1 MTHNNLR
8 VLDHVDTAVLIVE
21 LETGMIRY
29 FNRQVCIDL
38 EKAASEIKNRHYR
51 QVFPPEFITIYDR
64 AFDECA
70 HGKGH
75 TIIHY
80 WAEKAQWERI
90 LAKNVV
96 WESKPAMLMSI
107 TFISEMARS
116 EYQFE
121 YLAYFDNLLNLPN
134 GSKLEDDINELANLE
149 TVTLLYFEIPRFEE
163 INDLYGWDSGD
174 YLLMQVRDWLLSSE
188 TRRAQLYRVN
198 NGFAILGRNL
208 TLEDSKDRVE
218 EIIRRFDQPWTLSAA
233 GNAISLFCTIKI
245 GIVAGK
251 YVRNEMRNLLVRTI
265 RTSPPNAQGY
275 AVYDEET
282 DKSARRTLRVREML
296 INCIYDDMKGFAVH
310 YQPFVDVKTKRWVG
324 VEALCRWTTPDGVN
338 VPPGDFIR
346 TAEKLRLIDRIDNW
360 VYRTAM
366 QQCVSLGLH
375 EKEFILNMNFSPI
388 RHVGDEFI
396 EGLMQ
401 TLSETGFPPEKLN
414 MEITESAK
422 MHFSDDNLYGLQR
435 LVAKGVSFCLDDF
448 GTGYS
453 NFENLIN
460 LSVKAFKTDKVFLDG
475 IEDDE
480 YRQYLLAVLVHLAH
494 KLEMNLVCEGVETG
508 EQLALVA
515 RLGVNY
521 VQGYYF
527 SRPLFF
533 EQLEDQA
540 RRFKPA
546 VREQNRSY
554 AVDRLLASVHG
565 PK

>member
-1 MTHNNLR
+1 MIQSKLR
-8 VLDHVDTAVLIVE
+8 VLDKVDTAILVVE
-21 LETGMIRY
+21 LETGIIRY
-29 FNRQVCIDL
+29 INRQVCVDL
-38 EKAASEIKNRHYR
+38 EKPASEIENRHYR
-51 QVFPPEFITIYDR
+51 QVFRPEFISIYDR
-64 AFDECA
+64 LPDECA
-70 HGKGH
+70 RDKGH
-75 TIIHY
+75 TVIYY

-90 LAKNVV
+90 FIKRTA
-96 WESKPAMLMSI
+96 WESKSAVLMSI
-107 TFISEMARS
+107 TFISEIARS
-116 EYQFE
+116 EYKFE
-121 YLAYFDNLLNLPN
+121 NLAYFDGLLNLPN
-134 GSKLEDDINELANLE
+134 GNKLEEDINELVNLE
-149 TVTLLYFEIPRFEE
+149 TVTLIYFEIPRFEE

-174 YLLMQVRDWLLSSE
+174 YLLVQVKDWLLSSE

-198 NGFAILGRNL
+198 NGFAILGRGM
-208 TLEDSKDRVE
+208 TVEDSRDRTE

-251 YVRNEMRNLLVRTI
+251 YVRNEMRNLLMRTI
-265 RTSPPNAQGY
+265 RISSPNAQGY

-282 DKSARRTLRVREML
+282 DRNARRALRVREML
-296 INCIYDDMKGFAVH
+296 INCIYDDMKGFGVH

-324 VEALCRWTTPDGVN
+324 VEALCRWTTPDGASI
-338 VPPGDFIR
+338 PPGDFIR

-366 QQCVSLGLH
+366 GQCVSLGLH

-396 EGLMQ
+396 EGLLK
-401 TLSETGFPPEKLN
+401 TLQETGFPPERLN

-422 MHFSDDNLYGLQR
+422 MHFGDDNLYGLQQ
-435 LVAKGVSFCLDDF
+435 LVEKGVSFCLDDF

-475 IEDDE
+475 IEGDT

-508 EQLALVA
+508 EQLALIE

-527 SRPLFF
+527 SRPLSF
-533 EQLEDQA
+533 EQLQEQA
-540 RRFKPA
+540 RRFEPA
-546 VREQNRSY
+546 TCTPSRPLVF
-554 AVDRLLASVHG
+554 VHG
-565 PK
+565 LM